1 MSYLGGGPYHAE
13 LCPECGAVLWNG
25 HCENPDCHYH
35 WHPKDEDEEDD
46 THTMIRW
53 PV

>member
-13 LCPECGAVLWNG
+13 PCPECGAILWNG
-25 HCENPDCHYH
+25 RCENPDCHYH
-35 WHPKDEDEEDD
+35 WHPKEEDEDDN
-46 THTMIRW
+46 HTMIRW